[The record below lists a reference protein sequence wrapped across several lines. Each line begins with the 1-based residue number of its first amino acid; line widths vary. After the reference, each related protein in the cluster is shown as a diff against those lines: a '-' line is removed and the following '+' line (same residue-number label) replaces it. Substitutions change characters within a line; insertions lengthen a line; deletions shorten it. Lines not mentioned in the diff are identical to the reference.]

1 MFTIKKNDIIEAV
14 IEDVMFPNK
23 GIAVVDNKKVIIKN
37 TIKGQ
42 KVKARITKKRR
53 NKIEGKVLEVLER
66 AAIEKEAKCEHFG
79 ACGGCSYQ
87 TIPYNEQ
94 LEFKANQVKRLLD
107 DAGIKGYE
115 FLGIEP
121 SPNEY
126 AYRNK
131 MEFTFGDVEKGG
143 DLALGLHKRGRFYEI
158 VTVEGCQIVDEDFT
172 LVLNTVLKYFRD
184 KEIPFYHKKTHKGVL
199 RHLVVRKA
207 IKTGELLV
215 NLVTSSQM
223 ELDLTELIEKL
234 KTTELQ
240 GELKGFLHTIN
251 DSLADAV
258 LSDETRILYGQDYI
272 TEEILGL
279 KFKISAFSFFQTNS
293 LGAEKLY
300 SVVRDF
306 AGTTKDKVI
315 FDLYCGTG
323 TIAQIMAPVAKKVI
337 GIEIVEEAVEAA
349 KENAKLN
356 GLDNCD
362 FIAGDVMEKVKELK
376 DKPDLIILD
385 PPRDGIHPKAIN
397 KIIDFDPP
405 TFVYVSCKP
414 TSLAR
419 DLPVFVER
427 GYEVTKVKCVDMFPH
442 TPHVETVVL
451 IKRKHS

>member
-1 MFTIKKNDIIEAV
+1 
-14 IEDVMFPNK
+14 MFPNK